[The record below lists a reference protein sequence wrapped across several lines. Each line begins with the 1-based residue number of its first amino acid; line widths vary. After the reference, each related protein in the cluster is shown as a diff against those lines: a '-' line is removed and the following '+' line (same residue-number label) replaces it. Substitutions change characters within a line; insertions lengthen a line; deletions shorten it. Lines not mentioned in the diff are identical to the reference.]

1 MSIFFEIHKEIPRE
15 GPGDNESTIRAYKTL
30 KNLSNNP
37 QILDIGCGPGMQ
49 TVELAKNI
57 DGKIYALDL
66 HKPFL
71 ERLNEYI
78 VHENLEEK
86 IETVNGSMFSLKK
99 HFKKESFDLIW
110 SEGAIFI
117 MGFKEAL
124 NSWKPFLKEEGYI
137 VVSELAW
144 VKDNPPKEVKDY
156 WHKEYPMMNTV
167 QWNIET
173 IEKAGYEVIDHFA
186 IPESSWIDNY
196 YIPIEKRLVTLREK
210 YSNNEDAIKE
220 INQSQKEIDIFRKY
234 SEYYGYVF
242 FIMKVK

>member
-1 MSIFFEIHKEIPRE
+1 MSIFFEIHKDIPRE
-15 GPGDNESTIRAYKTL
+15 GPGDNESTIRAYKAL
-30 KNLSNNP
+30 KDLPSRP
-37 QILDIGCGPGMQ
+37 KILDIGCGPGMQ

-71 ERLNEYI
+71 ERLNNYI
-78 VHENLEEK
+78 FKEKLEKK
-86 IETVNGSMFSLKK
+86 IETVNGSMFSLEK
-99 HFKKESFDLIW
+99 HFKKGTFDLIW

-124 NSWKPFLKEEGYI
+124 KSWKPFLKEEGYI
-137 VVSELAW
+137 VVSELVW

-167 QWNIET
+167 QWNLET
-173 IEKAGYEVIDHFA
+173 IEKAGYEVLEHFA
-186 IPESSWIDNY
+186 IPESSWINNY
-196 YIPIEKRLVTLREK
+196 YDPIQERLVTLREK
-210 YSNNEDAIKE
+210 YSGNEDAIKE
-220 INQSQKEIDIFRKY
+220 INDSQREADIFRKY

-242 FIMKVK
+242 FIMKAK